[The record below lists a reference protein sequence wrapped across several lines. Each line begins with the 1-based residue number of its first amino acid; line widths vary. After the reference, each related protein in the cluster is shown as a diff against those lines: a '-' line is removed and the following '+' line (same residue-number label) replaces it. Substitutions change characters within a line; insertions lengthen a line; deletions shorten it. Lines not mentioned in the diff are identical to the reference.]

1 MEVVMKVLAS
11 VGLAALLAFAVS
23 APAVGPAFAA
33 DCSSMGKAKSAAT
46 DQHMKILATLPKTS
60 TTYRFLGQDNRTKEI
75 IGATVVMATCAFT
88 RTPNAETT
96 SPWCKYLPNED
107 KRC

>member
-1 MEVVMKVLAS
+1 MKVLAS
-11 VGLAALLAFAVS
+11 AGLAAILAIALS

-33 DCSSMGKAKSAAT
+33 DCSAMGAAKSIAT
-46 DQHMKILATLPKTS
+46 SQHMKILETLPKTS
-60 TTYRFLGQDNRTKEI
+60 KSYRFLGQDNNTKEI
-75 IGATVVMATCAFT
+75 IGATVAMATCAFT